1 MKKNFTG
8 ETKSVFIESNCSVAF
23 IDPNLAD
30 KDDPIFAE
38 NIRALSTGESS
49 LVTKRYTTIGVDNSG
64 LIIRLGIFS

>member
-49 LVTKRYTTIGVDNSG
+49 LVTERDTTIGIDNSG